1 MRCAVLARSVRV
13 SSSAASG
20 LDANA
25 AQSLSSYVLLNKP
38 KLTSV
43 LDAPTEKSADALAT
57 ADSIV
62 PKAAMRFTTDDSV
75 GAVVVRN
82 LLWPGAM
89 AFCKPGTS
97 SWGYCY
103 FGTGEKNRDIAF
115 MLP

>member
-75 GAVVVRN
+75 GAVVVRPDA
-82 LLWPGAM
+82 LKARARKKHPRAHGHGAFYSHRL
-89 AFCKPGTS
+89 ARRR
-97 SWGYCY
+97 
-103 FGTGEKNRDIAF
+103 NRRRRAE
-115 MLP
+115 